1 MTSSATNVVCAFNSC
16 LQQIHAYAAV
26 HWMWRLSCTEY
37 DRECQKF
44 VQSREHQK
52 SPQNYDLDT
61 FSSRFQIL
69 GFRLVI
75 CAEAQN
81 SGFEARH
88 VNTHDVMMT
97 LVSKESADQGL
108 FKSTSFINFRGGG
121 RKLEI
126 FRCEIFVSRN

>member
-1 MTSSATNVVCAFNSC
+1 MIFIRK
-16 LQQIHAYAAV
+16 LI
-26 HWMWRLSCTEY
+26 TEI
-37 DRECQKF
+37 RRFERSIACII
-44 VQSREHQK
+44 
-52 SPQNYDLDT
+52 L
-61 FSSRFQIL
+61 SRFQIL

-75 CAEAQN
+75 CAEPQN

-126 FRCEIFVSRN
+126 FGCEIFVSRN